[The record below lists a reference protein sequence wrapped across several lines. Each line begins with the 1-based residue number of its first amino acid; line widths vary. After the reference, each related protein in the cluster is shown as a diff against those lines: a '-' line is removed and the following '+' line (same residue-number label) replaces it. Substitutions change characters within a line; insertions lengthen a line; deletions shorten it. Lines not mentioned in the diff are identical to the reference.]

1 MRRLS
6 RAVRPCQRG
15 HSGIKAGTTVALEGY
30 ASTRVEREM
39 RAERITVNGKAVE
52 LRWPRLEVYT
62 EWLRME
68 ARGLHLDMIK
78 AGTLCAKF
86 LLEPLYGWLR
96 GQASAAAW
104 CTLNLGAAIRH
115 EQHSDAQRS

>member
-1 MRRLS
+1 MGMAQMS
-6 RAVRPCQRG
+6 CASGWSWWKDGVAVCTSPKHR
-15 HSGIKAGTTVALEGY
+15 
-30 ASTRVEREM
+30 STEM

-52 LRWPRLEVYT
+52 LRWPRLEVYA

-78 AGTLCAKF
+78 AGTLRAKF